1 MTEPLGSH
9 NQGIVERSDKVKISV
24 TKVLILAVLFVFL
37 GVLVIN
43 VYVSAYGKKYI
54 ITDRTDNPF
63 GTSSSTPIAL
73 VLGASVYSDGTLS
86 PMLEERA
93 KTAFDLYKGGL
104 VKKLLVSGDNRT
116 ATYNEVMPIRKYL
129 LESGVPADDIFTDF
143 AGLNTYD
150 SMYRARKI
158 FGATD
163 VLVVSQSFHLPRAI
177 YAARNVGLNAYGVPA
192 DIEGSYFRNNT
203 REIFATA
210 KTFFK
215 VVTQAE
221 SLFLGREIS
230 IEGDGRDSLR

>member
-1 MTEPLGSH
+1 
-9 NQGIVERSDKVKISV
+9 
-24 TKVLILAVLFVFL
+24 
-37 GVLVIN
+37 
-43 VYVSAYGKKYI
+43 
-54 ITDRTDNPF
+54 
-63 GTSSSTPIAL
+63 
-73 VLGASVYSDGTLS
+73 
-86 PMLEERA
+86 MLEERA
-93 KTAFDLYKGGL
+93 KTAFDLYKSGL